1 MPRAPDWRT
10 GAKLPGLRRWRL
22 RRELTQTELAQMAG
36 VNQSYLTRIETG
48 RRGCNPSVVQK
59 LAEILDVDVQEL
71 TTAPGK
77 AAAGSGET
85 TTRPAAA
92 SQGSAPYLHR
102 AYLRYI
108 LAREVGTSY
117 TALWEGELKRR
128 CEALSWEGVLEVV
141 YARRRELEFLEK
153 ALEDPDL
160 PPEVRLFFEEVV
172 REAPD
177 QDIGVLI
184 ATRGREISE
193 KGRER
198 LTQAMRELL

>member
-10 GAKLPGLRRWRL
+10 GAKLPGLRQWRL

-48 RRGCNPSVVQK
+48 RRGCNPSVAQK

-71 TTAPGK
+71 TTEPGK

-92 SQGSAPYLHR
+92 SQGTAPYLHR

-117 TALWEGELKRR
+117 TALWD
-128 CEALSWEGVLEVV
+128 LSRGGGT
-141 YARRRELEFLEK
+141 RTHTPSQ
-153 ALEDPDL
+153 DPD
-160 PPEVRLFFEEVV
+160 FK
-172 REAPD
+172 
-177 QDIGVLI
+177 
-184 ATRGREISE
+184 S
-193 KGRER
+193 
-198 LTQAMRELL
+198 